1 MQDDQVTIEFLPA
14 KLDINDFLP
23 RFEYILKGREVSDEA
38 KALKQSLVGF
48 LELNQEL
55 LINNSGINPEDY
67 ARGVKQG
74 VAICKLWIDSVFVS
88 NDKQQKASE

>member
-38 KALKQSLVGF
+38 KTLKQSLVGF

-55 LINNSGINPEDY
+55 LINNSGSNPEDY

-74 VAICKLWIDSVFVS
+74 VAVCKLWIDSVFVPQ
-88 NDKQQKASE
+88 DKQQKASE